1 MRKVGPFCIFLFVL
15 IDCLV
20 IVRLSCVCG
29 QCTVA
34 VRIRAGI
41 FDVRKFIAVC
51 RAFKFK
57 VRAKF
62 VYLRSIL
69 NSHSYNT

>member
-34 VRIRAGI
+34 VVFVRASLTSENLLQ
-41 FDVRKFIAVC
+41 FVVL
-51 RAFKFK
+51 KFK

>member
-51 RAFKFK
+51 RAFNKVQSACK
-57 VRAKF
+57 VRVSSVNLKF
-62 VYLRSIL
+62 ALV
-69 NSHSYNT
+69 